1 MSNKS
6 SKKIYRRATRPFFN
20 LRRFNMLKFVKEGKT
35 VMVSEDDGSVMILD
49 EDIKESFEKAEDT
62 KESKEDEPDT
72 SNK

>member
-1 MSNKS
+1 
-6 SKKIYRRATRPFFN
+6 
-20 LRRFNMLKFVKEGKT
+20 
-35 VMVSEDDGSVMILD
+35 MVSEDDGSVMILD